1 MNNARYMRE
10 LDFARFHFY
19 RLTGLYEKI
28 RKEGGGAVQGATSM
42 RYRRAIP
49 IFSTYRIET
58 RVSIRIFILNSLWHR
73 DNTNLKWLYYS

>member
-58 RVSIRIFILNSLWHR
+58 KVCV
-73 DNTNLKWLYYS
+73 